1 MVCFKSLKNIGAC
14 QGLKEQQDAN
24 LDAKVGYFYHEICEN
39 KSEKYMDTL
48 ETLYLLFWCSDLID
62 DDITDDVKC
71 VLTIYNEH
79 EGLSGNGFNAW
90 LVSFLIYFAIQSV
103 SMFIIY
109 SFDVFLIS
117 FEITF
122 TPLRA

>member
-24 LDAKVGYFYHEICEN
+24 LDAKVGYFYYEICQN

-90 LVSFLIYFAIQSV
+90 LVSF
-103 SMFIIY
+103 
-109 SFDVFLIS
+109 
-117 FEITF
+117 
-122 TPLRA
+122 